1 MTILRLV
8 KQSCLIV
15 HPIIL
20 IDYITPRSVSDPV
33 CNRIGHPWTSSLH
46 PRAGG
51 WISLK
56 VVFVQFCYLVESSN
70 AINLTDSQPGWSATQ
85 KRKYWC
91 VETGE
96 LCVKYVCPSES
107 ILIIRD
113 YPRLKDL
120 ETGKVCD
127 ECFASS
133 GKNSKMPIIIPLGM
147 GA

>member
-20 IDYITPRSVSDPV
+20 IDYITRSVSDPV

-46 PRAGG
+46 PRACG
-51 WISLK
+51 WISFK
-56 VVFVQFCYLVESSN
+56 VVSVPILLVESSN
-70 AINLTDSQPGWSATQ
+70 AINLTDSQPGWSTTQ
-85 KRKYWC
+85 KRKHRC

-107 ILIIRD
+107 IRIIRD

-127 ECFASS
+127 E
-133 GKNSKMPIIIPLGM
+133 
-147 GA
+147 